1 MFYLCIFKQF
11 VYILLLSL
19 LSLLLSLLS
28 LLLLLLLL
36 LLLYFCRFRLALQI
50 NCDASLFI
58 SDNSCKFDR
67 R

>member
-28 LLLLLLLL
+28 LLLLLLL
-36 LLLYFCRFRLALQI
+36 YFCRFRLALQI

-58 SDNSCKFDR
+58 SDNSCEFDR

>member
-28 LLLLLLLL
+28 LLLLLL